1 MFRCVFFVFVC
12 LFSSAVYCFA
22 GEVVTATGMSF
33 FEPGREAIA
42 RERALDDAKRVALEE
57 AVGVTIESQTL
68 VENFQVCR
76 DQVFSRASGY
86 LKNVKILEEK
96 KSKFGSYTVKI
107 RAEVEVASLVEDL
120 DRFTKILSWQK
131 NPRIRILIDP
141 NVPADYCV
149 AAKKSINRIAAN
161 LQKQGFRVFTSNNS
175 GHFTMGLEVEI
186 GLELNSSE
194 SDYQGVALRL
204 NEVAMTANIYRPGER
219 EIVATA
225 SAVKASPGSNRLTAL
240 DKGAEECEKAILA
253 DLRTQ
258 LTRSWEKELYA
269 MRDIDLLVKNIPTQG
284 EAAEIAAII
293 EKNVS
298 GIVSV
303 DLIHF
308 SGTTAEYS
316 VKFKGWTDQFLA
328 EIQMSYF
335 RERFFNAKLDEIS
348 EGSLVITANTN

>member
-1 MFRCVFFVFVC
+1 MLRCVFFIFVC
-12 LFSSAVYCFA
+12 LLSSAVSCFA

-68 VENFQVCR
+68 VENFQVSR

-131 NPRIRILIDP
+131 NPRIRVQIDP
-141 NVPADYCV
+141 NVPADYRV

-161 LQKQGFRVFTSNNS
+161 LQKQGFRVFTSS
-175 GHFTMGLEVEI
+175 SAGHFTMGLEVEI

-219 EIVATA
+219 EIIATA
-225 SAVKASPGSNRLTAL
+225 SAVKSSPGSNRLAAL

-258 LTRSWEKELYA
+258 LTRS
-269 MRDIDLLVKNIPTQG
+269 
-284 EAAEIAAII
+284 
-293 EKNVS
+293 
-298 GIVSV
+298 
-303 DLIHF
+303 
-308 SGTTAEYS
+308 
-316 VKFKGWTDQFLA
+316 
-328 EIQMSYF
+328 
-335 RERFFNAKLDEIS
+335 
-348 EGSLVITANTN
+348 